1 VTIALDSTVLITG
14 ASQGIGRALSVYFA
28 PRCRQVIGLAR
39 NAEGLQETG
48 KLVAASV
55 GVFEVHRCDLSV
67 VDDLERLVERL
78 HETKIPVDIVIN
90 NAADVTSQPLADTSL
105 TEIDSI
111 IRTNVTGPL
120 QLARLLIPGMLER
133 GGGAIVNISSLAGY
147 KPNPT
152 QTVYSVSKS
161 AVNGM
166 SDALRAEFSGRG
178 IHVLNVPLASVAIEG
193 PASAGEIPMKALAEA
208 LVRALE
214 RRQNELFFSRVTK
227 WLMRLYKAY
236 PPLMNLR

>member
-1 VTIALDSTVLITG
+1 
-14 ASQGIGRALSVYFA
+14 
-28 PRCRQVIGLAR
+28 
-39 NAEGLQETG
+39 
-48 KLVAASV
+48 
-55 GVFEVHRCDLSV
+55 
-67 VDDLERLVERL
+67 
-78 HETKIPVDIVIN
+78 
-90 NAADVTSQPLADTSL
+90 
-105 TEIDSI
+105 
-111 IRTNVTGPL
+111 
-120 QLARLLIPGMLER
+120 MLER

-147 KPNPT
+147 KPNPA

-166 SDALRAEFSGRG
+166 SDALRAEFGGQG
-178 IHVLNVPLASVAIEG
+178 IHVLNVALASVAIEG

-214 RRQNELFFSRVTK
+214 RRQDELFFSRVTK

>member
-1 VTIALDSTVLITG
+1 
-14 ASQGIGRALSVYFA
+14 
-28 PRCRQVIGLAR
+28 
-39 NAEGLQETG
+39 
-48 KLVAASV
+48 
-55 GVFEVHRCDLSV
+55 
-67 VDDLERLVERL
+67 
-78 HETKIPVDIVIN
+78 
-90 NAADVTSQPLADTSL
+90 
-105 TEIDSI
+105 
-111 IRTNVTGPL
+111 
-120 QLARLLIPGMLER
+120 
-133 GGGAIVNISSLAGY
+133 
-147 KPNPT
+147 
-152 QTVYSVSKS
+152 
-161 AVNGM
+161 M

>member
-1 VTIALDSTVLITG
+1 MTIAPDSTVLITG
-14 ASQGIGRALSVYFA
+14 ASQGIGRALSVCFA

-48 KLVAASV
+48 KLVAASG

-67 VDDLERLVERL
+67 ADDLERFTERL
-78 HETKIPVDIVIN
+78 HETKTPVDIVIN
-90 NAADVTSQPLADTSL
+90 NAADVTSRPLADTSL

-166 SDALRAEFSGRG
+166 SDALRAEFGGQG
-178 IHVLNVPLASVAIEG
+178 IHVLNVALASVAIEG
-193 PASAGEIPMKALAEA
+193 PANAGEVPVEAVAEA
-208 LVRALE
+208 IERALE